1 MAGFFTVKVSG
12 EGTLQNDLNSFLLTL
27 RSPIKSALNS
37 VADEFT
43 QSLDKHIQNDV
54 YGAYQPKHY
63 PRRPDNESLL
73 SPKYKE
79 IKVNDFSLSFQY
91 EPKGFHKG
99 RKKDILGA
107 EYDDIIHEWVILDK
121 ETGATKDI
129 IEDPNAPLKPHPVH
143 GDRLIQRIQTGEG
156 YDWQPPKG
164 EDSFPARPFW
174 NNFVEEQ
181 KNGAAMDSFAYG
193 FGSNVVDLVREGG
206 NRDIQWGDTEGMLEA
221 GIVDDEDY
229 ELPW

>member
-1 MAGFFTVKVSG
+1 MAEFFDVKITG
-12 EGTLQNDLNSFLLTL
+12 EETLTTDLNSFLLTL
-27 RSPIKSALNS
+27 RPPIKSGLNS
-37 VADEFT
+37 VADGFV
-43 QSLDKHIQNDV
+43 QNLNKHIQDDV
-54 YGAYQPKHY
+54 YSEYKPKNY
-63 PRRPDNESLL
+63 PRRPENESLL
-73 SPKYKE
+73 SPNYKE
-79 IKVNDFSLSFQY
+79 IKINDFSMSFQY

-99 RKKDILGA
+99 KKKDVLGA
-107 EYDDIIHEWVILDK
+107 EWDDMIHKWVILDK

-129 IEDPNAPLKPHPVH
+129 IDNPNDPLKPHPVH

-181 KNGAAMDSFAYG
+181 KSGAAMDSFAYG
-193 FGSNVVDLVREGG
+193 FGSNVVDLIREGG
-206 NRDIQWGDTEGMLEA
+206 DRDIQWGDNEGMLEA
-221 GIVDDEDY
+221 GIVDDEQY